1 MPLQLERII
10 YMKEVLA
17 VLQVKGKSWNSEE
30 TKTLAEGTQAKW
42 CEIFIV
48 GEGRLL
54 TIKKKKHSAFHT

>member
-1 MPLQLERII
+1 
-10 YMKEVLA
+10 MKEVLA

-48 GEGRLL
+48 GEGRLF
-54 TIKKKKHSAFHT
+54 TVKKKNIQLFTLE